1 MRFREDKSTD
11 LQRARAAVA
20 EWREQNPEGT
30 EDQLTDALGAQFHPD
45 YGPVLR
51 AVLYAFDRDHTGNTE
66 PAEPVNTGGVFTG
79 SASVPSGALA
89 ELEAL
94 RAVLPGY
101 DVTISSR
108 SPTPAHRFEAIR
120 CHDGT
125 GPWCVVSSDPADLW
139 RELAGRT
146 RPAALD
152 GDSLDRALL
161 MARLTISASPRERIP
176 RLPERRP
183 RS

>member
-1 MRFREDKSTD
+1 MTTWD
-11 LQRARAAVA
+11 
-20 EWREQNPEGT
+20 
-30 EDQLTDALGAQFHPD
+30 
-45 YGPVLR
+45 
-51 AVLYAFDRDHTGNTE
+51 
-66 PAEPVNTGGVFTG
+66 VFTG
-79 SASVPSGALA
+79 SAAVPSAALT
-89 ELEAL
+89 ELAAL
-94 RAVLPGY
+94 RAALPGY
-101 DVTISSR
+101 DVIITSHSR
-108 SPTPAHRFEAIR
+108 TYRFEATR
-120 CHDGT
+120 RGDGPGT
-125 GPWCVVSSDPADLW
+125 WCVISSEPADLW